1 MSSNPAQKHLL
12 HLELA
17 KLLEAGFG
25 IRQAIATILRTNP
38 PRDQAALL
46 AGVDASIAAGKSI
59 SDAFS
64 ATGGMSDLERSIIG
78 AGERGGRLAQAF
90 RHLADYYEMLARTRR
105 QAARAMVQPLVLIHM
120 GVFLAVVPFGLIAG
134 KGWGDILVSG
144 VIALGLLYGGLIAV
158 WVLVRMAMAA
168 APRNAAV
175 DSLINRIPTI
185 GGARRAMAMARFT
198 RVYHTGL
205 LAGLSMSETVAI
217 SLDATQSGVLREAGR
232 DLLITAETG
241 GPLGPVFARN
251 DAFPPAFARSYETA
265 EEAGGLD
272 HDLARWA
279 KYYQEDAVQRVQ
291 VAAATIPKVIYALIL
306 IFVAWKIISF
316 FLGYYSLLDNIEN
329 YGSDPPEE

>member
-25 IRQAIATILRTNP
+25 IRQAIATILRTKP
-38 PRDQAALL
+38 PGDQAALL

-64 ATGGMSDLERSIIG
+64 AGTGVTDLERSIIG
-78 AGERGGRLAQAF
+78 AGERGGRMAQAF

-134 KGWGDILVSG
+134 KGWGEILLSG
-144 VIALGLLYGGLIAV
+144 AVTLGLLYGGLIAV
-158 WVLVRMAMAA
+158 WVLVRMALAA
-168 APRNAAV
+168 APGNAAV

-205 LAGLSMSETVAI
+205 LAGLSMSETVSI

-316 FLGYYSLLDNIEN
+316 FLGYYSLLDHIED

>member
-38 PRDQAALL
+38 PGGQAALL
-46 AGVDASIAAGKSI
+46 TGVEASIAAGKSI

-64 ATGGMSDLERSIIG
+64 ASTGVTDLERSIIG
-78 AGERGGRLAQAF
+78 AGERGGRMAQSF
-90 RHLADYYEMLARTRR
+90 RHLADYFEMLARTRR
-105 QAARAMVQPLVLIHM
+105 QAAKAMIQPLVLIHM

-134 KGWGDILVSG
+134 KGWGEILVSG
-144 VIALGLLYGGLIAV
+144 AVALGLLYGGLFVA
-158 WVLVRMAMAA
+158 WVLVRMALAA
-168 APRNAAV
+168 APGNAAV
-175 DSLINRIPTI
+175 DSLINRIPTV
-185 GGARRAMAMARFT
+185 GAARRAMAMARFA

-205 LAGLSMSETVAI
+205 LAGLSMSETVSI

-232 DLLITAETG
+232 ELLITAETG
-241 GPLGPVFARN
+241 GPLGPVFARH
-251 DAFPPAFARSYETA
+251 DAFPSAFARSYETA

-279 KYYQEDAVQRVQ
+279 KYYQEDAVHRVE
-291 VAAATIPKVIYALIL
+291 VAAATIPRVLYTLIL

-316 FLGYYSLLDNIEN
+316 FLSYYNMLDHIED
-329 YGSDPPEE
+329 YGSDPSAE